1 MLKEKKTIIK
11 KHNATNKGIDKEKT
25 DRQKKREEKKRFKAV
40 SNSLKLIPIINYD
53 SRLSCFITNDNK
65 YIDLIQIIAKD
76 LSNVGEDITNYD
88 AMLFEKLY
96 KIYKG
101 DFKIIFLDYPV
112 DALRQIKYFKGRIE
126 NTINP
131 VFLKYLKEKLAELE
145 YLEKHRNNR
154 EFYIMIF
161 SDSIEENIKNMN
173 MLTNTLESLARE
185 IDLDKKIS
193 IFHKLANKN
202 IKGR

>member
-1 MLKEKKTIIK
+1 MLKEKKTIVK
-11 KHNATNKGIDKEKT
+11 KQHDTNKKADK
-25 DRQKKREEKKRFKAV
+25 KKEREEKKRFKAV

>member
-1 MLKEKKTIIK
+1 MK
-11 KHNATNKGIDKEKT
+11 
-25 DRQKKREEKKRFKAV
+25 
-40 SNSLKLIPIINYD
+40 S
-53 SRLSCFITNDNK
+53 
-65 YIDLIQIIAKD
+65 LIQIIAKD